1 MIRALF
7 GDCLSGRLGRLS
19 YLGYSLCISLSLFVF
34 MLLTVLLIG
43 VAEHLIGGNL
53 SQAQD
58 QIRLW
63 FSWPYL
69 LIFGVFMAAIV
80 FSGLN
85 ITAKRL
91 RDIGLPGWS
100 VIFAVILA
108 ELLLNIFASNV
119 FAAVLHCI
127 FCLIILTYPGQ
138 SKT

>member
-1 MIRALF
+1 MIRDLF
-7 GDCLSGRLGRLS
+7 GDGLSGRFGRLS
-19 YLGYSLCISLSLFVF
+19 YLGYLLCLSLSLLVF

-53 SQAQD
+53 SQAQE
-58 QIRLW
+58 QLRQWL
-63 FSWPYL
+63 SWPYM
-69 LIFGVFMAAIV
+69 LIFGVFMVAIV

-108 ELLLNIFASNV
+108 ELLLNIFASHV
-119 FAAVLHCI
+119 VAAALHCT
-127 FCLIILTYPGQ
+127 FGLIILTYPGQ